1 MVEQLFLKPSVSSAP
16 MIAVNSYDASLKGIA
31 GSPLQHPLKQLL
43 ILPQDSLID
52 FGLIAGQMREDIV
65 IRAGFDFHA
74 LASGTTI
81 GIGSVEL
88 RLTFHC
94 EPCSKIK
101 SIINPKKV
109 IHRRGYHS
117 QIIKAGRIQLGD
129 TVTVFARTYEPI
141 PYALADRIKW
151 YLQRN
156 PAPIYAADLVSAIGL
171 STSYCRAVPTVLR
184 HRKDIESQLILYKK
198 NSPPR

>member
-1 MVEQLFLKPSVSSAP
+1 MIHTNFYDVS
-16 MIAVNSYDASLKGIA
+16 LQGIA
-31 GSPLQHPLKQLL
+31 GSPLQHPLKQIL

-52 FGLIAGQMREDIV
+52 FDLSAGKLREDIV
-65 IRAGFDFHA
+65 ITPGFDFHA
-74 LASGTTI
+74 LASGATI
-81 GIGSVEL
+81 RVGSVEL

-117 QIIKAGRIQLGD
+117 QVIKAGRIELGD
-129 TVTVFARTYEPI
+129 TVAVLDHTYEPI
-141 PYALADRIKW
+141 PYALAERIKW

-156 PAPIYAADLVSAIGL
+156 PVPIYAADLVSAIGL

-184 HRKDIESQLILYKK
+184 HRKDIESQLILYRNKQT
-198 NSPPR
+198 S